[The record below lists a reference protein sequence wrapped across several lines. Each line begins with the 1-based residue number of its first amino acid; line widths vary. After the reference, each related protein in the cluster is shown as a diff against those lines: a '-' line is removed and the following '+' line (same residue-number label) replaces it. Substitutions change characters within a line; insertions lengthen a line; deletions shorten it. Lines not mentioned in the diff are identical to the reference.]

1 MVTFTADLAP
11 FGSTNPALANKV
23 VWTLTEIL
31 SKPVLD
37 KDGKETG
44 EFEEYDGESEELGM
58 GKSIGYTPDRKGTY
72 RLTATYTNDSTS
84 FSASIKFLV
93 KYVSYDSVAGH
104 VQVTPSRIEG
114 DMGEKAGTI
123 FTGDSLTFSL
133 SNMEGVDPEKEIK
146 WFVNGEQ
153 VSTGDTL
160 GFAPTKSGEY
170 VITAQYGDYRQV
182 ENAYTLTVKSAFFK
196 TEVWASVLGVG
207 VALIIGVVLTAVVL
221 KKQKKA

>member
-1 MVTFTADLAP
+1 M
-11 FGSTNPALANKV
+11 
-23 VWTLTEIL
+23 TEIL

-44 EFEEYDGESEELGM
+44 DFEEYDGESEELGM

-72 RLTATYTNDSTS
+72 RLTATYTNESTS
-84 FSASIKFLV
+84 FSASIRFLV

-104 VQVTPSRIEG
+104 VQVTPSPIEDR

-133 SNMEGVDPEKEIK
+133 SNMEGVDPEKDIK

-153 VSTGDTL
+153 VSTGDTFD
-160 GFAPTKSGEY
+160 FAPTKSGEY

-182 ENAYTLTVKSAFFK
+182 ENVYTLTVKSAFFK

-207 VALIIGVVLTAVVL
+207 VALIIGAVLTAVVL